1 MKSKAPVLKADYA
14 IQKRIEVLY
23 NFNSQQEQS
32 LRKAEVYDKKM
43 KDLGS
48 TASWFETQ
56 QIQEV
61 KKSKKVNDKRVLNEL
76 VLTHQEIKI
85 RRYHQLKELYENEAN
100 L

>member
-1 MKSKAPVLKADYA
+1 
-14 IQKRIEVLY
+14 
-23 NFNSQQEQS
+23 
-32 LRKAEVYDKKM
+32 LRTAEGYDKKM

-61 KKSKKVNDKRVLNEL
+61 KKSKRVNDKRILNEL

-85 RRYHQLKELYENEAN
+85 RRYHKLKELYEQEADM
-100 L
+100 